1 MNFNETKI
9 NAFINDYVSKL
20 RQGTATIF
28 LGAGMSKAAGFVDW
42 KGLLSDLAADLGL
55 KIDEETDLIS
65 LAQFHKNKNNNRNR
79 INEKIVDEFT
89 DSDVETENH
98 RIIARLPFNTI
109 WTTNYDDLIEDA
121 HLKVNKKIDVKKN
134 VDDLFINRENRS
146 CILYK
151 MHGDKDQPNDAV
163 LLKEDYEKYYYTHEP
178 FISLLNSELISKSF
192 LFVGFSFT
200 DPNINYIFGRL
211 THRYSDKSKDH
222 YCIMKKTSLS
232 DWNNI
237 EEKYNYEKVKQELF
251 IKELERYRVQTILIE
266 NYSDL
271 TSLLKEIEKRF
282 NAHSVFISGSAYEYG
297 DFTNLEAQKFI
308 HLLSKELIKSNF
320 NVVNGFGLGVGS
332 AIINGALDAVYAEPK
347 KYSENQLILKP
358 FPQFRS
364 GTKELE
370 ELWEEYRQNMISR
383 AGISIIL
390 FGNKENENGTEIIKA
405 DGVEKEFKIAL
416 EHGVVP
422 IPIQYTG
429 FAAKDIYDI
438 ISKDYSQYNMSQ
450 EIFNDISNLSLDKD
464 NLHESIKQIVSIV
477 KKIAK

>member
-1 MNFNETKI
+1 MNFEEPKI
-9 NAFINDYVSKL
+9 NAFINDYVAKL

-42 KGLLSDLAADLGL
+42 KGLLSDLATDLGL
-55 KIDEETDLIS
+55 RIAEETDLIS
-65 LAQFHKNKNNNRNR
+65 VAQFHKNKNNNRNR
-79 INEKIVDEFT
+79 INEKIVEEFT
-89 DSDVETENH
+89 DNDVETENH

-121 HLKVNKKIDVKKN
+121 HIKINKKIDIKRN
-134 VDDLFINRENRS
+134 IDDLFINKGNRS

-178 FISLLNSELISKSF
+178 FISVLNSELISKSF

-222 YCIMKKTSLS
+222 YCIMKKTSLG
-232 DWNNI
+232 DWNNDQD
-237 EEKYNYEKVKQELF
+237 KFDYEKIKQDLF
-251 IKELERYRVQTILIE
+251 VKELERYRVQTILIDKYGE
-266 NYSDL
+266 L
-271 TSLLKEIEKRF
+271 TLLLNEIEKRY
-282 NAHSVFISGSAYEYG
+282 NSHSVFISGSAVEYG
-297 DFTNLEAQKFI
+297 NFTSLEAQNFI
-308 HLLSKELIKSNF
+308 HLLSKELITKNF

-332 AIINGALDAVYAEPK
+332 AVINGALDAVYSDPK

-358 FPQFRS
+358 FPQFPS
-364 GTKELE
+364 GNKDLG

-390 FGNKENENGTEIIKA
+390 FGNKVAEGKIVNAG
-405 DGVEKEFKIAL
+405 GVKREFEIAL
-416 EHGVVP
+416 EHGLIPLP
-422 IPIQYTG
+422 ISYTG
-429 FAAKDIYDI
+429 YMAK
-438 ISKDYSQYNMSQ
+438 
-450 EIFNDISNLSLDKD
+450 EIFDEIVQDYAKYNLIEDIFKVLSNLTLDKD
-464 NLHESIKQIVSIV
+464 NIGKSVKQIVSIIQ
-477 KKIAK
+477 KIAK